1 MRRIVDIDHQVARYQ
16 PIAPAPT
23 LATDAQAAAGRDP
36 RGDVKAQ
43 TSRLARAGA
52 VAVARYA
59 SWLRHAVSAAVH
71 AWDQRGDKK
80 CKESERRSWRT
91 RPPPSGISDTHP
103 SGAGASPL
111 RAAYCPWTIS

>member
-43 TSRLARAGA
+43 PSCLARTGA
-52 VAVARYA
+52 IAVARYA
-59 SWLRHAVSAAVH
+59 SWLGHAVSAAVR

-80 CKESERRSWRT
+80 CKESERRADLP
-91 RPPPSGISDTHP
+91 RP
-103 SGAGASPL
+103 GAGV
-111 RAAYCPWTIS
+111 TG